1 MQPSGS
7 SCFLFS
13 PRSRVDV
20 DKKTNALIY
29 VTYPS
34 HVCSTW
40 NQGAPIQ
47 WCLIE
52 GLGFYLGLLE
62 LKRRVSLGL
71 KLGPCNERNT
81 GDQIVWFMWNRP
93 VQEVHRFGPL
103 VNGSIA
109 QRFNKEDRKV
119 HRSTVGL
126 VGPVP
131 ILKQWFFVY

>member
-1 MQPSGS
+1 MFFFYLTQHQEIKPSNQKDLFECMQPSGS

-29 VTYPS
+29 ITYPS

-62 LKRRVSLGL
+62 LERKG
-71 KLGPCNERNT
+71 KFGFKIGP
-81 GDQIVWFMWNRP
+81 I
-93 VQEVHRFGPL
+93 
-103 VNGSIA
+103 
-109 QRFNKEDRKV
+109 
-119 HRSTVGL
+119 
-126 VGPVP
+126 
-131 ILKQWFFVY
+131 